1 MNKWYFVVHFHSY
14 YFPPCLFLYP
24 SCWFEGHLSEG
35 FLFSAQGSLFCFPL
49 AFLIVFL
56 VAPFVLHPSSSLPLT
71 AYSFLSGLS
80 FSGSLSLNVFCFSIL
95 VYEIFSSCAACH
107 AVKRGNPHFSCVCA
121 CTIASEYWERAH
133 LFFFIYA
140 PLLHYFF
147 ICGWVWAAGLN
158 ESSSVLSP
166 QHAAFEPWFHTRWWC
181 CWALSRSLFWLSR
194 SQYVVYIVAWFSLT
208 QIDLTLFIL

>member
-24 SCWFEGHLSEG
+24 SYWFEGHLSEG

-95 VYEIFSSCAACH
+95 VYEIFSSCVACH

-121 CTIASEYWERAH
+121 CIIASEYWERAIYFSSYMH
-133 LFFFIYA
+133 HFCIIFSYAVEYGLLVWMSLLLFC
-140 PLLHYFF
+140 PHSMQLLNPDFTHADDVAELWADHYF
-147 ICGWVWAAGLN
+147 
-158 ESSSVLSP
+158 
-166 QHAAFEPWFHTRWWC
+166 
-181 CWALSRSLFWLSR
+181 
-194 SQYVVYIVAWFSLT
+194 
-208 QIDLTLFIL
+208 D